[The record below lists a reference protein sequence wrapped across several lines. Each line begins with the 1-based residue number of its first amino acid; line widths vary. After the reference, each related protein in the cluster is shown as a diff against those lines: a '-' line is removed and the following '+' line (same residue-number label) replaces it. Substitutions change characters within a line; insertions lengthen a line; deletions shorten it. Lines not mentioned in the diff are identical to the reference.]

1 MGLADGRM
9 RGQWRAISHFAQRR
23 PGSAGRLAGGCLAS
37 ARRAAAFGLLA
48 ELMALGAFC
57 AALVLAAL
65 FTLVPPVGAVADANP
80 AASAFICDFGA
91 ESIKELT
98 DPALPQAERE
108 VRFRRLLV
116 EHFDLAAISKFAL
129 GRYWRSATDSQRA
142 EFKKAHE
149 DFIVHSYAARFADYQ
164 GVGFQVAGS
173 VNEAG
178 GVIVVHS
185 RTRISKTEEVFLD
198 WHLHAASGS
207 FVIVDIV
214 IEGVSMAVTQRSE
227 FGSIIQNRGGIDGL
241 IAAMRAK
248 NAEPA
253 GSKAG
258 L

>member
-1 MGLADGRM
+1 MEPAPMGPTDGGM
-9 RGQWRAISHFAQRR
+9 RGQWRATA
-23 PGSAGRLAGGCLAS
+23 RLAGGCPAP
-37 ARRAAAFGLLA
+37 ARRAAAFGPLPD
-48 ELMALGAFC
+48 LMTLRALR
-57 AALVLAAL
+57 AALVLVAL
-65 FTLVPPVGAVADANP
+65 FVLAPPVGAVADANP
-80 AASAFICDFGA
+80 AASAFICEFGA

-116 EHFDLAAISKFAL
+116 EHFDLAAVSKFTL
-129 GRYWRSATDSQRA
+129 GRCWRSATDSQRA

-149 DFIVHSYAARFADYQ
+149 DFIVYSYAARFADYQ
-164 GVGFQVAGS
+164 GVGFQVVGS

-198 WHLHAASGS
+198 WHLRVAGDS

-214 IEGVSMAVTQRSE
+214 VEGVSMAVTQRSE
-227 FGSIIQNRGGIDGL
+227 FGSIMQNRGGIDGL
-241 IAAMRAK
+241 IAALRAK
-248 NAEPA
+248 NAELA

-258 L
+258 R